1 MKRKTEHPVPRA
13 PQGIG
18 ERNEKSLHAALKQW
32 YAQPGDRF
40 EERVDGFIV
49 DLRRGDW
56 CIEIQTSSLHA
67 IKRKL
72 QTLLEH
78 HRVRLVYP
86 IAREK
91 WIVHLAGRSGKV
103 TGRRKSPRRGQLLDL
118 FDELVSI
125 ADLVAHDNLALDV
138 VMIQEE
144 QVQRA
149 DGKGSW
155 RRRGQSIHDRRLL
168 RVIETV
174 SFETKED
181 FRRFLPGDLPQPF
194 SNANLAACAAISIYT
209 ARKITYCFRK
219 IGIIREAGKQG
230 RQFLFETVRPE
241 KVADKEKREH

>member
-1 MKRKTEHPVPRA
+1 MKRKTEHPVART
-13 PQGIG
+13 PQNIG

-32 YAQPGDRF
+32 CAQPGDRF

-56 CIEIQTSSLHA
+56 CIEVQTRHLYA
-67 IKRKL
+67 IKRKV

-78 HRVRLVYP
+78 HHVRLVYP

-103 TGRRKSPRRGQLLDL
+103 TGRRKSPRRGKLLDL
-118 FDELVSI
+118 FDELIGI
-125 ADLVAHDNLALDV
+125 ADLVCHENFALDV
-138 VMIQEE
+138 VMVQEE

-168 RVIETV
+168 QVLETL
-174 SFETKED
+174 SFETTED
-181 FRRFLPGDLPQPF
+181 FRRFLPGGLPQPF
-194 SNANLAACAAISIYT
+194 SNADLAACAATSIYT
-209 ARKITYCFRK
+209 ARMMTYCFRK
-219 IGIIREAGKQG
+219 MQIIRTVGKQG
-230 RQFLFETVRPE
+230 RQLLFEVVQSEELT
-241 KVADKEKREH
+241 DKEKREH

>member
-1 MKRKTEHPVPRA
+1 MKRKTEHPVPTLPR
-13 PQGIG
+13 GIG

-32 YAQPGDRF
+32 YARPGDRF
-40 EERVDGFIV
+40 EERVGGFIV
-49 DLRRGDW
+49 DLRRGDE
-56 CIEIQTSSLHA
+56 CIEIQTRHLHA

-78 HRVRLVYP
+78 YHVRLVYP

-91 WIVHLAGRSGKV
+91 WIVHLAGRSGKL

-118 FDELVSI
+118 FDELVGI
-125 ADLVAHDNLALDV
+125 AELVHHDNLALDV

-168 RVIETV
+168 QVIETV

-181 FRRFLPGDLPQPF
+181 FLRFLPGGLPQPF
-194 SNANLAACAAISIYT
+194 SNADLAACAAISIHT

-219 IGIIREAGKQG
+219 MEMIREAGKHG
-230 RQFLFETVRPE
+230 RQLLFDIVQSQDAGRQGE
-241 KVADKEKREH
+241 A